1 MDVVFCIVM
10 FFISAGALS
19 LAVAGSVRSNA
30 LLGRAGLVE
39 RRKGSPIEEI
49 SDLLGRFA
57 AERFPGL
64 CGRLSSKRLV
74 RRLAAAGIG
83 ESRAAGFSLA
93 RIVIS
98 LLLALAASLL
108 SASHSAFAVVA
119 AAAAGFFLTELWL
132 RSRMRSR
139 REAFERELPFALDM
153 LTLCVEAGLDLGQA
167 IARVAAKSRGVAAC
181 ELRKVDAAIR
191 VGVRR
196 KDALCSMASSMDI
209 PSVSAFA
216 ALLAQSERLG
226 SGVAQLLRSTSE
238 RVRDERFARAEKR
251 GAVAA
256 QKLLLP
262 LIVFIMPA
270 TLIVVFGPL
279 FVRIATGGVE
289 ALF

>member
-1 MDVVFCIVM
+1 MSFV
-10 FFISAGALS
+10 SAWALS
-19 LAVAGSVRSNA
+19 LAIAGSVRSKA
-30 LLGRAGLVE
+30 LLDRAGLTE
-39 RRKGSPIEEI
+39 RRRGSLIEEV
-49 SDLLGRFA
+49 SNFTGCFA
-57 AERFPGL
+57 AERLPSL
-64 CGRLSSKRLV
+64 CGRLSSERLV
-74 RRLAAAGIG
+74 RRFAAAGIG

-98 LLLALAASLL
+98 LLLASAAYFL
-108 SASHSAFAVVA
+108 SSSHTAFAVVA
-119 AAAAGFFLTELWL
+119 AAATGFLLTELWL
-132 RSRMRSR
+132 RSRIRSR

-167 IARVAAKSRGVAAC
+167 IARVAAKSSGIVAC
-181 ELRKVDAAIR
+181 ELRKVDAAMR

-196 KDALCSMASSMDI
+196 KDALGSMASSMNI
-209 PSVSAFA
+209 PSISAFA

-270 TLIVVFGPL
+270 TFIVVFGPL
-279 FVRIATGGVE
+279 FVRIAIGGVE